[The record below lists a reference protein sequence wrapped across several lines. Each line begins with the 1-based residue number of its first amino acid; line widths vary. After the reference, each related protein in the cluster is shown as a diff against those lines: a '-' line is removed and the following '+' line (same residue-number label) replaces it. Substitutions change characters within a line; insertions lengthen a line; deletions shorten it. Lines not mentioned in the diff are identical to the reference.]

1 MCVGLRKRDSTLNEL
16 HSFGQVAYAGKCA
29 RVMMFDLFSP
39 RPMWTLTPKVTV
51 VITIETSEVS
61 LSRFLSIAKKKTRVW
76 QISAI
81 VV

>member
-1 MCVGLRKRDSTLNEL
+1 MNFTA
-16 HSFGQVAYAGKCA
+16 FGQVAYVGKCA

-39 RPMWTLTPKVTV
+39 RPMWTLTPKVAV
-51 VITIETSEVS
+51 VITIETSEVICNGS
-61 LSRFLSIAKKKTRVW
+61 YQLQKKTRVW

>member
-1 MCVGLRKRDSTLNEL
+1 MNFTA
-16 HSFGQVAYAGKCA
+16 FGQVAYAGKCA

-61 LSRFLSIAKKKTRVW
+61 LSRFLSIAKKNKLEFGRF
-76 QISAI
+76 QL
-81 VV
+81 